1 MSFSEKQKFAGR
13 SVSSGDPDSGNTDSG
28 SSGSGSTAAAAGSD
42 NNVDYLTYRVKEG
55 DSLWEIA
62 LKYTGVSE
70 TDISRLNNISNAKKI
85 QPGQILKI
93 KPKG

>member
-1 MSFSEKQKFAGR
+1 MAYRKRIKYSSEQ
-13 SVSSGDPDSGNTDSG
+13 
-28 SSGSGSTAAAAGSD
+28 
-42 NNVDYLTYRVKEG
+42 YKELWHRWQRG

-62 LKYTGVSE
+62 QKYSGVSE
-70 TDISRLNNISNAKKI
+70 TDITRLNNISNAKKI